1 MTEQNNA
8 AQTRHPP
15 WHVLTG
21 DETLAQQR
29 ASPDGLSQSEAES
42 RLTHFGPN
50 HLATAAGRSPA
61 ARFAL
66 QFHNI
71 LIYVL
76 LGSAAVTAALAH
88 WADTGVILGVV
99 VINAVVGFVQEGK
112 AEQALNALQQ
122 LLPQYAT
129 ARRNGRW
136 QSLLSTELVPGD
148 MVRLQPGDKVPADIR
163 LLSTRE
169 LRIDESML
177 TGESTVVEKG
187 IGPVDESAVV
197 ADRACMAYSGTMVT
211 DGLAEGVVVA
221 TAQETEIGRISSMM
235 RGVPVLQT
243 PLLRKMARFSR
254 WLSLII
260 LISAVAT
267 FVFGMVFRGYSA
279 ADMFVAVVGLAVAAI
294 PEGLPAIVT
303 ITLAI
308 GVRRMARRN
317 AVIRRLP
324 AVETLGAVTVICSD
338 KTGTLTRNEMT
349 VRSVALY
356 DGLISVL
363 GEGYAPEGDFVL
375 DGAVAGPNQLDGVVG
390 LARAGLLC
398 NDADLRF
405 VNGQWQLSGDPTE
418 GALITL
424 ALKAELDSDEVRAA
438 YSRVDVIPFQ
448 SQQRFMAT
456 LNRTGGEDYVFVKGA
471 PERVLDMCSHERHA
485 ERDFPLQRAY
495 WDAQMR
501 RMAES
506 GQRLLAF
513 ATKQRASATRG
524 LETAELASGFSLL
537 GVVGMIDPPRADAVQ
552 AIRNCRE
559 AGINVKMITGDHVV
573 TAVAVGFAMGMH
585 GKAIDSAELDGLS
598 DLDIQRV
605 AAGTEIFARATPE
618 HKLRLVT
625 ALQADGEVV
634 AMTGD
639 GVNDAPALKRADVG
653 IAMGRKGT
661 EVAKEAAEVVLI
673 DDNFASIA
681 DAVVEGRTVFDNLK
695 KSILFILPTSGGE
708 ALTIL
713 AAIAIGRELP
723 ITPVQILWV
732 NMVTAVTLALALAFE
747 PAEDDLMRRPPRPPT
762 EPLLSSFLV
771 WRTVFVSLLLVSGTF
786 GLYLWY
792 REHGADLG
800 LARTVAVNTLVFFE
814 IFYLFNCRRF
824 SGSGISRRAL
834 VGNPYL
840 LYAVCLLLGIQLLFT
855 YAPPLQRVFATSGI
869 DVADWMRIVGVSFAV
884 FVIVEL
890 EKSLMRRVTGRARPA
905 IGSSK

>member
-1 MTEQNNA
+1 MTVPDGA
-8 AQTRHPP
+8 VQTRSPP

-21 DETLAQQR
+21 EATLAQLHTSR
-29 ASPDGLSQSEAES
+29 DGLSQSEAES

-50 HLATAAGRSPA
+50 HLATAVGRSPV

-88 WADTGVILGVV
+88 WVDAGVILGVV
-99 VINAVVGFVQEGK
+99 LINAVVGFVQEGK
-112 AEQALNALQQ
+112 AEQALSALQQ

-136 QSLLSTELVPGD
+136 HSLLSTELVPGD
-148 MVRLQPGDKVPADIR
+148 VVRLQPGDKVPADIR

-177 TGESTVVEKG
+177 TGESTVIEKG
-187 IGPVDESAVV
+187 AGPVDESAVV
-197 ADRACMAYSGTMVT
+197 ADRVCMAYSGTMVT

-235 RGVPVLQT
+235 RGVSVLQT
-243 PLLRKMARFSR
+243 PLLRKMGRFSR

-260 LISAVAT
+260 VICAAAT
-267 FVFGMVFRGYSA
+267 FAFGMVFRGYSA

-349 VRSVALY
+349 VRTVAVS
-356 DGLISVL
+356 DGSISIL
-363 GEGYAPEGDFVL
+363 GEGYAPEGDFML
-375 DGAVAGPNQLDGVVG
+375 GSAVADPNQLDDVVD
-390 LARAGLLC
+390 LAHAALLC
-398 NDADLRF
+398 NDADLRL
-405 VNGQWQLSGDPTE
+405 VDGQWQLSGDPTE
-418 GALITL
+418 GALIAL
-424 ALKAELDSDEVRAA
+424 ALKAGLDADRVRTA
-438 YSRVDVIPFQ
+438 YPRVDVIPFQ
-448 SQQRFMAT
+448 SQHRFMAT
-456 LNRTGGEDYVFVKGA
+456 LNRAGGEDFVFVKGA
-471 PERVLDMCSHERHA
+471 PERVLDMCSHQRRVG
-485 ERDFPLQRAY
+485 RDAPLQRAY
-495 WDAQMR
+495 WDAQMQ
-501 RMAES
+501 RMAKS
-506 GQRLLAF
+506 GQRLLAL
-513 ATKQRASATRG
+513 ATKQCASSVRG
-524 LETAELASGFSLL
+524 LETADIESGLSLL
-537 GVVGMIDPPRADAVQ
+537 GIVGMIDPPRADAVQ

-559 AGINVKMITGDHVV
+559 AGIKVKMITGDHVI
-573 TAVAVGFAMGMH
+573 TAIAVGSAMEMH
-585 GKAIDSAELDGLS
+585 GKAIDSADLDGLS
-598 DLDIQRV
+598 ELDMQRV
-605 AAGTEIFARATPE
+605 AADTEIFARATPE

-653 IAMGRKGT
+653 IAMGGKGT

-673 DDNFASIA
+673 DDNFVSIA

-747 PAEDDLMRRPPRPPT
+747 PAEDNLMRRPPRRPT
-762 EPLLSSFLV
+762 EPLLSPFLV

-792 REHGADLG
+792 REHGADPG

-824 SGSGISRRAL
+824 SGSGMSRRAL

-840 LYAVCLLLGIQLLFT
+840 LYAVCLLFGIQLLFT
-855 YAPPLQRVFATSGI
+855 YAPPLQRVFATAAIG
-869 DVADWMRIVGVSFAV
+869 VADWMRIVAVAFAV
-884 FVIVEL
+884 FVLVEL
-890 EKSLMRRVTGRARPA
+890 EKSLMRRVTRRARQA
-905 IGSSK
+905 VDSSK